1 MTPTESTATINGLKF
16 RLLRGGR
23 GTPVLFLH
31 GANGFPGWLPLFERL
46 SADHDV
52 IVPEHPGF
60 GASDDAPG
68 LVNVS
73 DFAFYYLDFLEQMNL
88 PEVHVIGHSLGGWI
102 SAESAIR
109 DRSRLASLTL
119 LAPAGVRI
127 KGVPTGDNFIW
138 TPDEAARLVV
148 YDQALAEQ
156 AIARVLT
163 SEEQDQMI
171 RTRLM
176 AARLGWEPRWFNPH
190 LEKWLHRVRT
200 RTLVLWGRQDNLL
213 PAAYASV
220 WQDKLPN
227 VVCEIIDECGH
238 SPHIEQLEQV
248 VTQLKNFL

>member
-102 SAESAIR
+102 SAEIAIR

-176 AARLGWEPRWFNPH
+176 AARLGSAGSRAGSIRIWKSGCTASAREPWSFGAARTICCRPPT
-190 LEKWLHRVRT
+190 RVSGRT
-200 RTLVLWGRQDNLL
+200 SCPTSSARSSMSAAIRRTSSSLSR
-213 PAAYASV
+213 S
-220 WQDKLPN
+220 
-227 VVCEIIDECGH
+227 
-238 SPHIEQLEQV
+238 SPS
-248 VTQLKNFL
+248 